1 MVYVDIARTDCPGRM
16 NRDAISLQ
24 KERILYDTHRTPM
37 KANALVV
44 GAAHGSIGFRVSMFV
59 MLDIVQRFD
68 HNRQLLVE
76 GEIHLGEEHK
86 PRRGG
91 AIVSVHT

>member
-1 MVYVDIARTDCPGRM
+1 VDIAHTDCPGRM

-24 KERILYDTHRTPM
+24 KERTLYDTHRTPM

-44 GAAHGSIGFRVSMFV
+44 GAAHGSIGFKVSMFV
-59 MLDIVQRFD
+59 MLDVVRRFD

-76 GEIHLGEEHK
+76 GEIHLGDGK
-86 PRRGG
+86 SISRGVG
-91 AIVSVHT
+91 VPS

>member
-1 MVYVDIARTDCPGRM
+1 M

-24 KERILYDTHRTPM
+24 KEKTLYDTQRTPM

-44 GAAHGSIGFRVSMFV
+44 GAAQGSIGFKLSMFV
-59 MLDIVQRFD
+59 ALVDVVQWFTRD
-68 HNRQLLVE
+68 RQLLVE
-76 GEIHLGEEHK
+76 GEIHLGEHK

-91 AIVSVHT
+91 FVASVHTRFADMIV